1 MVKFRTTHAAL
12 LAVAL
17 LAAGATTGCATGL
30 GGDVYQ
36 RGQARRAMQVR
47 FATITSVRPVQI
59 EGTKTPVGTVAG
71 AAVGG
76 IAGSTVGGGKGSTIG
91 AVLGAVAGGLAGSAI
106 EEGATRRPGLEIT
119 VREDNGRYFAV
130 VQEDGGE
137 GFRAGERVRILSD
150 GGTTRVSR

>member
-36 RGQARRAMQVR
+36 RGEARRAMQVR

-91 AVLGAVAGGLAGSAI
+91 AVLGAVAGGLAGRQS
-106 EEGATRRPGLEIT
+106 RRARPVALALRSRYAKIT
-119 VREDNGRYFAV
+119 VVTLPSCRRMAARASALAS
-130 VQEDGGE
+130 
-137 GFRAGERVRILSD
+137 GF
-150 GGTTRVSR
+150 VS